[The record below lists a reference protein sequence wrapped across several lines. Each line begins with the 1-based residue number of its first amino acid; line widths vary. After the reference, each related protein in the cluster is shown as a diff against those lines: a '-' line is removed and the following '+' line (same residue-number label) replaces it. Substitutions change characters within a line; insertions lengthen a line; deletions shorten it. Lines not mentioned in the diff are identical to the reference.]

1 MAGTWGE
8 AGTYLYIK
16 IKVRTWHEGDAS
28 LNKMFYR

>member
-16 IKVRTWHEGDAS
+16 INARTMHEGDAS
-28 LNKMFYR
+28 LNKNV